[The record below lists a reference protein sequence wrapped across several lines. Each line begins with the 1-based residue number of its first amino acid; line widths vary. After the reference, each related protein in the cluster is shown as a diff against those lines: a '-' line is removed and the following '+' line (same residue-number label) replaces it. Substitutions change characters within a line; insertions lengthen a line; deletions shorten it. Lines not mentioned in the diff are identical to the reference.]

1 METNNKETAFK
12 EWLDKNKIKYTTEEG
27 YEDVVILDNE
37 YDLRNYESELLKLFP
52 EIDFV
57 WNRIPNHSS
66 LKE

>member
-57 WNRIPNHSS
+57 WNIIPNHNS